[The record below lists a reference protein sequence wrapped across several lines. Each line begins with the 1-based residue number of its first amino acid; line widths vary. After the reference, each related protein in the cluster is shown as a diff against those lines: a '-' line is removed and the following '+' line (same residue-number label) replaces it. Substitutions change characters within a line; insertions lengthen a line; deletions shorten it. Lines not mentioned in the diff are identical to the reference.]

1 MSRGL
6 VFCQRPRP
14 MDRQAMREREKESF
28 LIQKKRGKTI
38 NRSAIDRV
46 LGCCNPNQLVF
57 STGAKNYSDEKF

>member
-6 VFCQRPRP
+6 VFYQRPRP
-14 MDRQAMREREKESF
+14 MDRQAIRERKKRAFSY
-28 LIQKKRGKTI
+28 KKRGKTI

>member
-14 MDRQAMREREKESF
+14 MDRQAMRERKKESF
-28 LIQKKRGKTI
+28 LIQKKEERQSI
-38 NRSAIDRV
+38 VSAIDRV

>member
-14 MDRQAMREREKESF
+14 MDRQAMRER
-28 LIQKKRGKTI
+28 KRELSHTERKRKDNQSST
-38 NRSAIDRV
+38 IDRV

>member
-14 MDRQAMREREKESF
+14 MDRQAMRERKKESF
-28 LIQKKRGKTI
+28 LIQKKKRKDNQSST
-38 NRSAIDRV
+38 IDRV